1 MNEFTKQELIDL
13 HCSLYG
19 GVNDDHPVA
28 NHLIVL
34 QNKIQSMIDNYC
46 EHENIVSYNGA
57 ECVYWCMD
65 CSVVKGAI

>member
-46 EHENIVSYNGA
+46 EHEWKKCFADFEYD
-57 ECVYWCMD
+57 ECTRCGE
-65 CSVVKGAI
+65 CEL